1 MLKSTSRSS
10 SGTSFHYSTVRASV
24 NELIKII
31 GEPTY
36 ESNDGEDKVN
46 IEWELEDDNEDV
58 VTIYDWKEY
67 RKIGYDEKI
76 EWHIGGMSK
85 NTTDNAK
92 REIEYMLRFPSSN

>member
-24 NELIKII
+24 DELIKVI

-46 IEWELEDDNEDV
+46 IEWELEDDNGDV
-58 VTIYDWKEY
+58 VTVYDWKEY
-67 RKIGYDEKI
+67 RPLSYYEQI

-85 NTTDNAK
+85 NITDNAK
-92 REIEYMLRFPSSN
+92 EEIEYMLTFPSEY

>member
-24 NELIKII
+24 DELIKII

-46 IEWELEDDNEDV
+46 IEWELEDDNGDV
-58 VTIYDWKEY
+58 VTVYDWKEY
-67 RKIGYDEKI
+67 RPLSYYEQI

-85 NTTDNAK
+85 NITDNAK
-92 REIEYMLRFPSSN
+92 EEIEYMLTFPSEY

>member
-31 GEPTY
+31 GEPIY
-36 ESNDGEDKVN
+36 VINDGEDKVN

-85 NTTDNAK
+85 NITDNAK

>member
-10 SGTSFHYSTVRASV
+10 SGTSFHYSTVRTSV
-24 NELIKII
+24 NELTKII

-36 ESNDGEDKVN
+36 VINDGEDKVN
-46 IEWELEDDNEDV
+46 IEWELEDNNEDV
-58 VTIYDWKEY
+58 VTVYDWKEY

-85 NTTDNAK
+85 NITDNAK